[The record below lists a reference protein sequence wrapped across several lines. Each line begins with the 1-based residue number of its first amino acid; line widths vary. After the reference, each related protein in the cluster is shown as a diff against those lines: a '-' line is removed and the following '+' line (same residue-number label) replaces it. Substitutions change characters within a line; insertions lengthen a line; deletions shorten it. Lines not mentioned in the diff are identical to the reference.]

1 MTFCLEIILPF
12 DPSLLE
18 MKSTLM
24 LMPTSIQKSRLLD
37 DVNVWRSTCYL
48 TKKGEILEYIIF
60 YLYSL
65 ITHF

>member
-24 LMPTSIQKSRLLD
+24 LMPTSIQKID
-37 DVNVWRSTCYL
+37 YL
-48 TKKGEILEYIIF
+48 MM
-60 YLYSL
+60 
-65 ITHF
+65 

>member
-12 DPSLLE
+12 DSSLLE

-37 DVNVWRSTCYL
+37 DMNVWRSTCCL
-48 TKKGEILEYIIF
+48 TKKREIHEYIIF